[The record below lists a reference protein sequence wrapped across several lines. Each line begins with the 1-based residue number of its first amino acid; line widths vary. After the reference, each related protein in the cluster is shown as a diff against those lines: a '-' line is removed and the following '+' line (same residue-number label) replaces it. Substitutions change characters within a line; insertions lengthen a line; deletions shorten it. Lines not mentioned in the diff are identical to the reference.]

1 MLRVLNKYSFS
12 LTITNSKFY
21 YIRFLFFFLILICRI
36 YYAIKVIN
44 ILHNYVVLNLI
55 IITLSVSLIEGI
67 CNISIVASSIII
79 SLSNLIL
86 FFDHHLKY
94 GSAHG
99 TKAVDWWMAVI
110 ELADFWL
117 TSFKHVCCF
126 WILMKFAP
134 SRMWIFTLSRKFEKL
149 SSARILTH

>member
-12 LTITNSKFY
+12 ATITNSKFY
-21 YIRFLFFFLILICRI
+21 YIRFLFFLIIFLILICSI

-44 ILHNYVVLNLI
+44 ILHNYVILNLI
-55 IITLSVSLIEGI
+55 IKLSVSLIEGI
-67 CNISIVASSIII
+67 CNISIVASSLII

-99 TKAVDWWMAVI
+99 TKAVDW
-110 ELADFWL
+110 
-117 TSFKHVCCF
+117 
-126 WILMKFAP
+126 
-134 SRMWIFTLSRKFEKL
+134 
-149 SSARILTH
+149 